1 MTMMII
7 IIAVYNVYM
16 LRKLAT
22 QVATRR
28 LVYVFL
34 EEFNTKKMITS

>member
-1 MTMMII
+1 MIII

-28 LVYVFL
+28 
-34 EEFNTKKMITS
+34 EIQH